1 MRFIISCGA
10 TMKIC
15 NPFSTSQVA
24 LTRYL
29 SFHVLAAWGKD
40 RVDRIRECAPHL
52 LVAALCDRLYKF
64 GMGLKFAAS
73 SLQHTSD
80 FKMTRPSQLHP
91 MHSTRS
97 ATLAHTSSRTRCVKH
112 HPSPQLAHT
121 SFRVFYTPGSRC
133 ALGPARVALRVECM
147 RCS

>member
-1 MRFIISCGA
+1 MSLLG
-10 TMKIC
+10 T
-15 NPFSTSQVA
+15 

-40 RVDRIRECAPHL
+40 RVDRIRECALHL
-52 LVAALCDRLYKF
+52 LVAALCDRLCKV

-73 SLQHTSD
+73 RVQHTSD
-80 FKMTRPSQLHP
+80 FKISRPSQLHP

-97 ATLAHTSSRTRCVKH
+97 ATLAHTSNPVCKTPRNRCV
-112 HPSPQLAHT
+112 LVEEMGGVLHT
-121 SFRVFYTPGSRC
+121 GFEVC
-133 ALGPARVALRVECM
+133 ARAALRVECM

>member
-1 MRFIISCGA
+1 MKFLLDIILCGRL
-10 TMKIC
+10 C
-15 NPFSTSQVA
+15 
-24 LTRYL
+24 TRYL

-52 LVAALCDRLYKF
+52 LVAALCDRLCKV

-73 SLQHTSD
+73 RVQHTSD

-97 ATLAHTSSRTRCVKH
+97 ATLAHTSNPVCKTPPI
-112 HPSPQLAHT
+112 PSTITHRFQGVL
-121 SFRVFYTPGSRC
+121 YTGFEVC
-133 ALGPARVALRVECM
+133 ARAALRVECM